1 MTRTRGLY
9 SGIDNIIATIQDGQ
23 EPTTREQK
31 QLADKL
37 ANIQDLIDYDKEIK
51 DFEHLAKLEKQKAEI
66 ETALE
71 NNAKQLEQDLIA
83 YMVNE
88 IETHKKQNGLLYCIE
103 FLGNVSTAK
112 SYLLKTRG
120 CVIAEHLTAYFKAH
134 KKVKGI
140 YTSEITQE
148 KTKQKQLEYYRKQQ
162 IKLGQKAT
170 AKYLATCWGLY
181 AITKKINKL

>member
-37 ANIQDLIDYDKEIK
+37 ANIQELIDYDREIK

-88 IETHKKQNGLLYCIE
+88 IETHKKQNGLLYCIS
-103 FLGNVSTAK
+103 FFGNVSTAK

-120 CVIAEHLTAYFKAH
+120 FVIAEHLATYFKAY

-140 YTSEITQE
+140 YSSEITQE
-148 KTKQKQLEYYRKQQ
+148 KTKQKEIDAYRKQQ

-181 AITKKINKL
+181 ALTKRINKL